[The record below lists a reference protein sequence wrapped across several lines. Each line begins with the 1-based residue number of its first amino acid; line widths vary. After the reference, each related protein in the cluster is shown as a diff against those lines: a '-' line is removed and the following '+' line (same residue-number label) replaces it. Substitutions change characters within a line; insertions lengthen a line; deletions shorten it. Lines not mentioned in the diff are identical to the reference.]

1 MKINEVIRKY
11 RKDENL
17 TQEQLANYLGVSA
30 PAVNKWENGISYPD
44 ITLLAPLARILK
56 IDVDTLLSFNEELSD
71 AESKQ
76 LVKELSDNITN
87 NGFMKGFERGEALI
101 KEHPNCDILR
111 LYTADILRLHLTIKG
126 IENSE
131 LYENKIIS
139 WYEVVLSSKDEKIA
153 NMSKSSLT
161 SFYMNK
167 GEYQKAQQ
175 YLDELKPFGFDKQIT
190 QAILYEKQS
199 QNEEAY
205 ELYENML
212 FEEAHQI
219 TSVLQMIC
227 HLLCTEKKFVE
238 AEKYANLSRDIAKL
252 LDLGDYTAY
261 TSNFLLAV
269 EKREKVYV
277 MEMLEHMINGIDT
290 YIDYMNSDLYSHK
303 KFCKRANF
311 DSAKTILRN
320 ALKNNAELD
329 FVKNEPNAKRLFQK
343 LGDS

>member
-56 IDVDTLLSFNEELSD
+56 IDIDTLLSFNEELSD

-76 LVKELSDNITN
+76 LVKELSDSIAN

-111 LYTADILRLHLTIKG
+111 LYTADILRLHLTVKE

-153 NMSKSSLT
+153 NMSKSSLA

-199 QNEEAY
+199 QKEAAY

-219 TSVLQMIC
+219 TGVLQMIC
-227 HLLCTEKKFVE
+227 HLLCTEKKYIK

-277 MEMLEHMINGIDT
+277 MEMLEHMINGIDSYT
-290 YIDYMNSDLYSHK
+290 DYMNSDLYSHK
-303 KFCKRANF
+303 KFCKHANF
-311 DSAKTILRN
+311 DSAKKILRN

-329 FVKNEPNAKRLFQK
+329 FVKNEPNVKRLFQK
-343 LGDS
+343 LGD